1 MTDINF
7 NFAAVLVILTVLT
20 GAIWA
25 VDAIFFAPAR
35 AGSAAARDKDK
46 EAERGR
52 RTPALVEFARSF
64 FPVILIVLLLR
75 SFVVEPFR
83 IPSGS
88 MIPTLDV
95 GDFILVNKFAYGLRL
110 PVIHTKILD
119 VGEPERGDVTVFRF
133 PLDPGKDFIKRIVGL
148 PGDVVEYR
156 DKQIFINGEP
166 MPLKYLGPFDG
177 HGSAVNVEA
186 QLYREV
192 LGEHEHELIL
202 HSPPETGRDLRF
214 RVPPDSYFV
223 MGDNRDN
230 SDDSRYWGF
239 VPERNLV
246 GKAFLIWMSWDGVHG
261 RPSFGRIGNV
271 IH

>member
-1 MTDINF
+1 MEDINF
-7 NFAAVLVILTVLT
+7 NFAALLVILTIVT

-25 VDAIFFAPAR
+25 VDAIFFAPTRTTAT
-35 AGSAAARDKDK
+35 AVG
-46 EAERGR
+46 EQVERVR
-52 RTPALVEFARSF
+52 RPPAVVEFARSF
-64 FPVILIVLLLR
+64 FPVILVVLLLR

-110 PVIHTKILD
+110 PVIHTKVLD
-119 VGEPERGDVTVFRF
+119 IGEPQRGDVTVFRF

-148 PGDVVEYR
+148 PGDVVAYR
-156 DKQIFINGEP
+156 DKQVFINGKP
-166 MPLKYLGPFDG
+166 MPLSYLGPFDG
-177 HGSAVNVEA
+177 HGSAVNVQA
-186 QLYREV
+186 QLYREI
-192 LGEHEHELIL
+192 LGDVTHTLL
-202 HSPPETGRDLRF
+202 LNSPREAGRDLRF
-214 RVPPDSYFV
+214 KVPPHSYFV

-239 VPERNLV
+239 VPEGNLV
-246 GKAFLIWMSWDGVHG
+246 GKAFLIWMSWDGVHN
-261 RPSFGRIGNV
+261 RPAFSRIGNV